1 MSLVENRKLEKH
13 QIQPLSL
20 DEVHL
25 FLKKVDPFYR
35 PFFEVAFFTGMRG
48 GEMAALKWRNV
59 ELEKRTIRVT
69 ETRVYGEEGRP
80 KTKGSYRTIDMLPIT
95 QRALREQAART
106 MFKSDYVF
114 LNKDGKPIDLETL
127 RKNAWAKGLKR
138 AGIVYRP
145 MIQTRHTFATLMVSA
160 GENLGWVQK
169 MMGHS
174 SLKMIF
180 EHYYAHIPNLTHQDG
195 SLFLKEYE
203 KRDPDLHQIY
213 IRQDSS
219 SSNICNQ

>member
-1 MSLVENRKLEKH
+1 MS
-13 QIQPLSL
+13 
-20 DEVHL
+20 
-25 FLKKVDPFYR
+25 
-35 PFFEVAFFTGMRG
+35 
-48 GEMAALKWRNV
+48 ALKWGNV
-59 ELEKRTIRVT
+59 DLEKRFIRIT

-80 KTKGSYRTIDMLPIT
+80 KTKSSYRTIDMLPMT

-114 LNKDGKPIDLETL
+114 LNKEGKPIDLETL
-127 RKNAWAKGLKR
+127 RKNAWTKGLKR
-138 AGIVYRP
+138 AGIGYRP

-174 SLKMIF
+174 SRKMIF

-203 KRDPDLHQIY
+203 KRDSDLHQIY

-219 SSNICNQ
+219 STTSCNQ